1 VQLDGE
7 LVALDADGRPDFHRL
22 AGRMLH
28 GRGGIAVTLFLFD
41 VLAVEG
47 LPVTSQPYSE
57 RRGSARAVRRE
68 GARACAAGPGIRG
81 RTLAVIASAE
91 GS

>member
-1 VQLDGE
+1 
-7 LVALDADGRPDFHRL
+7 
-22 AGRMLH
+22 MLH

-57 RRGSARAVRRE
+57 RRALLEQFDVKGPARARQ
-68 GARACAAGPGIRG
+68 AR
-81 RTLAVIASAE
+81 V
-91 GS
+91 